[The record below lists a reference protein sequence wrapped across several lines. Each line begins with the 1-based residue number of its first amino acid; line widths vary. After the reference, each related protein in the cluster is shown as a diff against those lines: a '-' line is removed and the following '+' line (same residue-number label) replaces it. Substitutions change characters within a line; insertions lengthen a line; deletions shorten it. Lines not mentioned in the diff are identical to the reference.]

1 MNKNLEFIY
10 FAEISD
16 DNFGKFIIKPLDTG
30 MGISIG
36 NILRRLLLTQISR
49 TNITGVRIAGINNE
63 FCTIPG
69 IREDVIEILLNLR
82 QIILKSSKSEKTYA
96 RLKIKGPAI
105 ITASHIQ
112 FDLLSDLKLIN
123 PNQYIATITNDS
135 ILEMEFKIESGKDFN
150 LAKNQTV
157 LNPSDFL
164 TVDKISSPVRQVIFE
179 INEKLINQ
187 NQEELILKVWTDG
200 SITPSDAVITSAEI
214 LQTLFTKINLENLKI
229 FSEENF
235 SIN

>member
-1 MNKNLEFIY
+1 MEKNLEFIY
-10 FAEISD
+10 FSEISD
-16 DNFGKFIIKPLDTG
+16 ETFGKFIIKPLDIG

-36 NILRRLLLTQISR
+36 NILRRLLLTQIPR

-105 ITASHIQ
+105 ITASYIK
-112 FDLLSDLKLIN
+112 FDIASDLKLIN

-164 TVDKISSPVRQVIFE
+164 AVDKISSPVRQAIFE
-179 INEKLINQ
+179 INDKLTNQ
-187 NQEELILKVWTDG
+187 NEEELILKVWTDG
-200 SITPSDAVITSAEI
+200 SITPSDAVIFSAEI

-229 FSEENF
+229 LSEENF
-235 SIN
+235 NIQ

>member
-1 MNKNLEFIY
+1 MEKNIEFIY
-10 FAEISD
+10 FDEISNE
-16 DNFGKFIIKPLDTG
+16 NFGKFIIKPLDIG
-30 MGISIG
+30 MGISVG
-36 NILRRLLLTQISR
+36 NILRRLLLTQIPR

-105 ITASHIQ
+105 ITANCIN
-112 FDLLSDLKLIN
+112 FDFSSDLKLIN
-123 PNQYIATITNDS
+123 PNQYIATITDNS

-164 TVDKISSPVRQVIFE
+164 EVDRISSPVRQVIFE
-179 INEKLINQ
+179 INDKLTNQ
-187 NQEELILKVWTDG
+187 NEEELILKVWTDG
-200 SITPSDAVITSAEI
+200 SITPSEAVVSSAEI
-214 LQTLFTKINLENLKI
+214 LQTLFTKINLKNLKI
-229 FSEENF
+229 LTQENF
-235 SIN
+235 SIK

>member
-63 FCTIPG
+63 FCTIQG

-105 ITASHIQ
+105 ITASNIQ

-123 PNQYIATITNDS
+123 PNQYLATITNDS

-179 INEKLINQ
+179 INDKLINQ

>member
-1 MNKNLEFIY
+1 MKENLEFVQLI
-10 FAEISD
+10 EISD
-16 DNFGKFIIKPLDTG
+16 DNFGKFVIKPLDTG

-36 NILRRLLLTQISR
+36 NILRRLLLTQIPR

-63 FCTIPG
+63 FSTIPG

-96 RLKIKGPAI
+96 RLKVQGPAI
-105 ITASHIQ
+105 ITATYIQ
-112 FDLLSDLKLIN
+112 FDLSSDLKLIN

-135 ILEMEFKIESGKDFN
+135 IIEMELKIETGKDYN
-150 LAKNQTV
+150 LIANQTD

-179 INEKLINQ
+179 INDKLTNQ
-187 NQEELILKVWTDG
+187 NKEELILKVWTDG
-200 SITPSDAVITSAEI
+200 SITPLDAVISSAEI
-214 LQTLFTKINLENLKI
+214 LRNLFTKINLENLKTLT
-229 FSEENF
+229 
-235 SIN
+235 